1 MLCIWLFC
9 YDFKGIYATRIYSE
23 TTRRTQNAY
32 VLKCAVIDTVYHDQ
46 ISSKYAYNKQ
56 WRMYSI
62 SLLSII
68 LWVIVKQETKQK
80 RKWNKFW
87 IGFIFSQSILVIYPN
102 NNRCVFVYVSFHFGF
117 VCFVSFRSVSLLFR
131 FLFYNHPYLVSHED
145 RSIIWILMG
154 SIMDYMN
161 PT

>member
-1 MLCIWLFC
+1 MPCIWLFC

-46 ISSKYAYNKQ
+46 ISSKYAYNKH

-80 RKWNKFW
+80 RNWNRFW

-117 VCFVSFRSVSLLFR
+117 VCLFRSVLFR
-131 FLFYNHPYLVSHED
+131 FCFVSCFT
-145 RSIIWILMG
+145 ITLIL
-154 SIMDYMN
+154 SLTKIDQ
-161 PT
+161 